1 MVPLKQYL
9 IFGVIFSV
17 LFQELFRLA
26 FWKILKYDFGILF
39 NVMIVVFHVQA
50 SLALYAYSPIHF
62 QLGPRTCI
70 AR

>member
-26 FWKILKYDFGILF
+26 FWKILKYDFGILS
-39 NVMIVVFHVQA
+39 NVMIVVFHVQI
-50 SLALYAYSPIHF
+50 SLALHIYSPVHF
-62 QLGPRTCI
+62 LVGI
-70 AR
+70 